1 MIKFD
6 PSTYS
11 KVKNEVKE
19 MFRDEKVGKQQTYEN
34 QSELFKPIINSTK
47 EVALDEKQ
55 SLNAQLR
62 SASSLMKNILAHRD
76 NEQRL
81 ALRQAIQDMS
91 GLSDVFTEPK
101 ESTPKAPRVDL
112 NKGFDQ
118 SDIENLQDL
127 SLPLPHEVFF
137 NIDEIPEILKE
148 VTSKIKTL
156 AQEFREDILTKK
168 SEGEKKMYQSQRN
181 TFDKYKRRLK

>member
-1 MIKFD
+1 
-6 PSTYS
+6 
-11 KVKNEVKE
+11 

-47 EVALDEKQ
+47 EAVHDEKQ
-55 SLNAQLR
+55 SLNT
-62 SASSLMKNILAHRD
+62 ILALRD
-76 NEQRL
+76 NDQRL
-81 ALRQAIQDMS
+81 ALRQAIQEMS

-118 SDIENLQDL
+118 SDLENLQDL

-156 AQEFREDILTKK
+156 AQEFREDRLTKK

-181 TFDKYKRRLK
+181 TLDKYKSRLKYIRESKSVVGEGK